1 MRTGYLASVPAYTPS
16 LRILVSWS
24 EAEDEREA
32 LARPAAPNHQEEPT
46 CSHAPVEY
54 GIPVLFGPHRPLRDH
69 LARRDGTY
77 WWSHA
82 RVRRQLHETAL
93 RLLDRWV
100 SLRMGVVPFAICAIA
115 QSADSEAALLCI
127 LLPPVR

>member
-77 WWSHA
+77 LWSHA
-82 RVRRQLHETAL
+82 RVRRQLQETAP
-93 RLLDRWV
+93 RD
-100 SLRMGVVPFAICAIA
+100 SSPFARPLGVTAHGSRTLCHLCH
-115 QSADSEAALLCI
+115 SAVS
-127 LLPPVR
+127 